1 MLNFP
6 MTSMTAK
13 VVMLATTEIKQV
25 SQSRHAQ
32 ESALVDST
40 AQADL
45 RLMPPK
51 APTVIAA
58 EREPTALRA
67 PRRRLSAQP
76 ALTILTRA
84 VRMTALRA
92 PSDTTALKVTLKPL
106 AVTLG
111 SHSCVL
117 LDISAKALPRSSL
130 VRSVPQADISPKLA
144 VPSASSVPQATLAR
158 RVAKPASLMR
168 TSATLVTIAVAK
180 AQQRRPSMWMQDQS
194 AHLVTTVKLERL
206 SQ

>member
-1 MLNFP
+1 

-92 PSDTTALKVTLKPL
+92 PSDTTALKVTLNLPL